1 MFVHE
6 VWALPNHIS
15 KNIQIGCVSAILL
28 SISILA
34 NAPAQA
40 IDVSQVLGGNLRW
53 ECGLSPAMQPTLKS
67 NRDGDNRVIS
77 CQSPL
82 EQAPKQITTDPAA
95 INQLIQQG
103 LQLLQQAQT
112 IATNDPAAVKQLIQ
126 QGLQLLQTAQPSTSS
141 ADPAVKQLIQQGLQL
156 IQTAQPSVQ
165 PSLPAAK

>member
-6 VWALPNHIS
+6 VWALPNRLK
-15 KNIQIGCVSAILL
+15 KNIQIGWIAGILL
-28 SISILA
+28 SSSILA
-34 NAPAQA
+34 NAPAHA
-40 IDVSQVLGGNLRW
+40 IDVSQVLGGNLSW
-53 ECGLSPAMQPTLKS
+53 ECGLSPAMQPTLRS
-67 NRDGDNRVIS
+67 NRDGDNRVFS

-82 EQAPKQITTDPAA
+82 EQAPKNDPAA

-126 QGLQLLQTAQPSTSS
+126 QGLQLLQTAQPTTTS

-156 IQTAQPSVQ
+156 LQTAKPVEQ
-165 PSLPAAK
+165 SLPVPK